1 MIITGLIALL
11 RFQGSTCPVHANG
24 KQREALEALTRIDHG
39 FFA

>member
-11 RFQGSTCPVHANG
+11 LFQGSTCPVHANG
-24 KQREALEALTRIDHG
+24 QQREALEARTQINHG